1 MKLITKLS
9 LLIAVFA
16 VFVAGSQAQSLGEA
30 ARKARK
36 EKAAPSP
43 AQKVYTNENL
53 PSGPLSVATVNDEE
67 KPRPQENADG
77 EAMPSEASP
86 EAGAGSSE
94 RQQDGAAT
102 AADSSPGG
110 GGKQDYSAW
119 QTRIAEQKNKVQLL
133 ERELGVLER
142 EYRLRIA
149 VFYADAGTRLRDD
162 RKFADGDR
170 QYKSDLETKK
180 SALAAAKQQ
189 LEDIREEARKAG
201 VPASV
206 RE

>member
-1 MKLITKLS
+1 MKVIIKLS
-9 LLIAVFA
+9 LLIVVSAVFA
-16 VFVAGSQAQSLGEA
+16 GVAHAQSLGEA

-77 EAMPSEASP
+77 EAMPSEAAP
-86 EAGAGSSE
+86 EGESTGSE
-94 RQQDGAAT
+94 GQQDGT
-102 AADSSPGG
+102 AAASESSPPPDS
-110 GGKQDYSAW
+110 KQDYSGW
-119 QTRIAEQKNKVQLL
+119 KTRIAEQKNKVELL

-142 EYRLRIA
+142 EYRLRVA

-162 RKFADGDR
+162 RKFADADR

-189 LEDIREEARKAG
+189 LEDVREEARKAG
-201 VPASV
+201 VPASG